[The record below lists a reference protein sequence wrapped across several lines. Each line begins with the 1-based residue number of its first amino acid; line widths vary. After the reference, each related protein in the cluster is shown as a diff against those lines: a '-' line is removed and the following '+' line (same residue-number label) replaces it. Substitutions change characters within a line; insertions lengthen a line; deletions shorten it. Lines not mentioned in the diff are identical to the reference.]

1 MITLKLTLKFIKADL
16 KRVILLFF
24 LMVIGTAIFYFI
36 IIGASSL
43 ENKIIRLSQNGA
55 AELNVPFL
63 LSNEEDLSEILSFN
77 EEDLNELREELLEIE
92 GIELVSY
99 SFYSTFKRKG
109 SEINL
114 IGINFETGIDLFDFK
129 ENFLTYPHNN
139 LPKSD
144 YKVKEDY
151 DFEGVIGTGLA
162 IKINNELSETKAH
175 YKDIV
180 GEVITVT
187 DPLNQKHK
195 MKITGIVYTDIPTI
209 KGNSIIVDIKTIEK
223 MNLNLPT
230 INRLEIRTSDKLK
243 SSLLKRKVEPLI
255 KEKLDERLTVFDWR
269 EDNPLIVNLV
279 YVERVSLVM
288 IQLLTA
294 FAISIGIMNVLFIG
308 VKGKTSQIGI
318 IKAMGLKNSKTVN
331 VFLNQTLIISLF
343 SIIIGLFL
351 GYFLTIQFQE
361 LFQSGDGLPLIMM
374 NKNILNRHTL
384 ITFLAL
390 FTFSLLGS
398 ILPLLSVKRMK
409 IIDIITSE

>member
-1 MITLKLTLKFIKADL
+1 MA
-16 KRVILLFF
+16 
-24 LMVIGTAIFYFI
+24 
-36 IIGASSL
+36 
-43 ENKIIRLSQNGA
+43 
-55 AELNVPFL
+55 
-63 LSNEEDLSEILSFN
+63 
-77 EEDLNELREELLEIE
+77 
-92 GIELVSY
+92 
-99 SFYSTFKRKG
+99 
-109 SEINL
+109 
-114 IGINFETGIDLFDFK
+114 
-129 ENFLTYPHNN
+129 
-139 LPKSD
+139 
-144 YKVKEDY
+144 
-151 DFEGVIGTGLA
+151 
-162 IKINNELSETKAH
+162 
-175 YKDIV
+175 
-180 GEVITVT
+180 
-187 DPLNQKHK
+187 
-195 MKITGIVYTDIPTI
+195 
-209 KGNSIIVDIKTIEK
+209 IIVDIKTIEK
-223 MNLNLPT
+223 MNLGLPT

-361 LFQSGDGLPLIMM
+361 LFQTSDGLPLIMM
-374 NKNILNRHTL
+374 NKNILNRHAL